1 MKMKNVKV
9 LNTVIFKGCEES
21 LIKLSEV
28 AEVKTVEAN
37 REEVLEIIQDY
48 DVYFSSLAFRVDKEF
63 IDKAKKLKLVV
74 SPSTGT
80 DHIDK
85 KYLFSKGIKLFDL
98 SKELELIRTF
108 TATSELA
115 FTLLLNVNRQI
126 FSAVNSIK
134 TNNWGREVYSGNQ
147 LLGKT
152 LGIIGM
158 GRLGTISA
166 NIAKGFGMNVIYNDI
181 LKIDSEIGKQ
191 VELDFLCKNS
201 DYITIHVHLDDL
213 TVNLINMNHFKMMKN
228 SCIVINTAR
237 AKIVNEIDLLNALK
251 NKTIAGAGLDMID
264 GEWMHDKTS
273 HPLIQYSLKNDNLLI
288 TPHIG
293 GATSESIYGAR
304 IFMASKL
311 YDYVKNF

>member
-1 MKMKNVKV
+1 MKV
-9 LNTVIFKGCEES
+9 LNTVNFSGCEHA
-21 LIKLSEV
+21 IKKLQEICIV
-28 AEVKTVEAN
+28 DTIKPN
-37 REEVLEIIQDY
+37 KDEVLKVIHKY
-48 DVYFSSLAFRVDKEF
+48 DVYFSSLEFRFDREI
-63 IDKAKKLKLVV
+63 IDKATKLKLVV

-80 DHIDK
+80 DHLDK
-85 KYLFSKGIKLFDL
+85 KYLIDKGIILYDL
-98 SKELELIRTF
+98 SEELELIRTF

-115 FTLLLNVNRQI
+115 FTLLLNVNRRI

-166 NIAKGFGMNVIYNDI
+166 NIAKGFGMNIIYNDI
-181 LKIDSEIGKQ
+181 LKIESKIGQQ

-201 DYITIHVHLDDL
+201 DYITVHVHLDDS
-213 TVNLINMNHFKMMKN
+213 TIDLINMNHFKMMKN
-228 SCIVINTAR
+228 SCIIINTAR
-237 AKIVNEIDLLNALK
+237 AKIINETDLLKSLK
-251 NKTIAGAGLDMID
+251 NKTIACAGLDMID
-264 GEWMHDKTS
+264 GEWIHDKTS

-311 YDYVKNF
+311 YDFVKNF